1 LDFGHTRLL
10 KGLLG
15 NQLEVELPKLKTAA
29 LNLIHR
35 LANRRDGSS
44 SIFKTQ

>member
-1 LDFGHTRLL
+1 MHLGHTRLL

-15 NQLEVELPKLKTAA
+15 KQLEVELPKLKTAA

-35 LANRRDGSS
+35 LADRSDGSS
-44 SIFKTQ
+44 SILKTQ